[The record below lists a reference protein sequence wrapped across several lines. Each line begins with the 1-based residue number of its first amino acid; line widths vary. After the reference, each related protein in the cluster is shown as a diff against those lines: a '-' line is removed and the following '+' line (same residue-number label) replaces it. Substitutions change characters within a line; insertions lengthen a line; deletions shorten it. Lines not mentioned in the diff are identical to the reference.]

1 MPNPILRSGPFAT
14 FSGNTFN
21 GPSGNSGIYVNCN
34 NQDWA
39 DRNDPNDLHKWA
51 TDNVFFIGTTSDF
64 EEVVGLPFTK
74 NRTATIT
81 GNNPSNVN
89 LSQSIEFSYQAA
101 VDFQFD
107 LNFSATA
114 SSQNHGSG
122 AGGGDAGPVNPTKS
136 IISATVGGVSK
147 VSVTDTGVSGDP
159 DTSASYNSTL
169 DCPAS
174 VVPVRVII
182 EMQAT
187 TAAITLDNDTTDLAV
202 SITMDKA
209 TS

>member
-14 FSGNTFN
+14 FSGNTFQ
-21 GPSGNSGIYVNCN
+21 GPSGSTGIYVNCN
-34 NQDWA
+34 KQDWV
-39 DRNDPNDLHKWA
+39 DRGDPDDLHKWA
-51 TDNVFFIGTTSDF
+51 TDNVFFTGTGSSNL

-89 LSQSIEFSYQAA
+89 LFQSIEFSYQAA
-101 VDFQFD
+101 VDFQFN

-114 SSQNHGSG
+114 SSQNH
-122 AGGGDAGPVNPTKS
+122 AGGSGPVNETKS

-202 SITMDKA
+202 SITMAA
-209 TS
+209 TT

>member
-14 FSGNTFN
+14 FSGNTFQ
-21 GPSGNSGIYVNCN
+21 GPSGSTGIYVNCN
-34 NQDWA
+34 KQDWV
-39 DRNDPNDLHKWA
+39 DRGDPDDLHKWA
-51 TDNVFFIGTTSDF
+51 ADNVFFIGTTSDF
-64 EEVVGLPFTK
+64 EKVVGLPFTK

-114 SSQNHGSG
+114 SSQNHSGSSG
-122 AGGGDAGPVNPTKS
+122 SVNETKS

-187 TAAITLDNDTTDLAV
+187 TAAITLNNDTTDLAV
-202 SITMDKA
+202 SITMAA
-209 TS
+209 TT